1 MKKNLVGLL
10 VLWAAGSAGAAQADL
25 APRNAALDAQV
36 AFWTSGVSAADLA
49 ADAPCAA
56 PNVPEVSTRNLEIR
70 AVSQSI
76 ERWESCHKHFMQQ
89 LASTPAEA
97 RLPAEVLAA
106 MSADQRQQA
115 VRHVEAVQA
124 TVRAQAFA
132 DGAAQMAR
140 NDAWLART
148 LSRAAAEYPALAA
161 SRLQFTS
168 DEASTLFDAHKLR
181 YEQQRQPR
189 RARGF

>member
-10 VLWAAGSAGAAQADL
+10 VLLAAGSAGAAQADL
-25 APRNAALDAQV
+25 APRNAALDAQL
-36 AFWTSGVSAADLA
+36 AFWTAGVSAADLA
-49 ADAPCAA
+49 AGATCTT
-56 PNVPEVSTRNLEIR
+56 PNVPEVSTRPLDIR
-70 AVSQSI
+70 AVSQAI
-76 ERWESCHKHFMQQ
+76 ERWESCHKQLLQQ
-89 LASTPAEA
+89 LAATPAEA
-97 RLPAEVLAA
+97 RIPADVLAA

-115 VRHVEAVQA
+115 VQHVEAVQT

-148 LSRAAAEYPALAA
+148 LDQAAAKYPALAA
-161 SRLQFTS
+161 SRLPLTA
-168 DEASTLFDAHKLR
+168 DEAFTLFDARKLR
-181 YEQQRQPR
+181 EERRQPR

>member
-10 VLWAAGSAGAAQADL
+10 VLLAAGSAGAAQADL
-25 APRNAALDAQV
+25 APRNAALDAQI

-49 ADAPCAA
+49 AGAQCAA
-56 PNVPEVSTRNLEIR
+56 PNVPEVSTRNMEIR
-70 AVSQSI
+70 AVSRSI
-76 ERWESCHKHFMQQ
+76 ERWESCHKQFVQQ
-89 LASTPAEA
+89 LAATPAEA
-97 RLPAEVLAA
+97 RIPADVLAA
-106 MSADQRQQA
+106 MSVDQRQQA

-124 TVRAQAFA
+124 GVRAQAFA

-148 LSRAAAEYPALAA
+148 LDQAAAEYPALAA
-161 SRLQFTS
+161 SRLPFTA
-168 DEASTLFDAHKLR
+168 DRASTLFDARKLR